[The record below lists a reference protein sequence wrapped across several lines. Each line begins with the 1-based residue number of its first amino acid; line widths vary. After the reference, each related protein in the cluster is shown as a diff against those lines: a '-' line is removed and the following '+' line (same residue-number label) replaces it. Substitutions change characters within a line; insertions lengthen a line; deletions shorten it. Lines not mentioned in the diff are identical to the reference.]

1 MDIWSIVITA
11 FFGFV
16 STMLAYL
23 LQQSHKENK
32 RLKQEQQKRA
42 SALEDG
48 VVCILR
54 KHLMEEHELW
64 MKKGYIPPKSLES
77 GLLMY
82 KAYKSL
88 GGNGMI
94 DHMEEEIQ
102 QLPIKEINTEKRE
115 AKKTTKNK

>member
-1 MDIWSIVITA
+1 MDILSIVITA
-11 FFGFV
+11 VFGFV

-32 RLKQEQQKRA
+32 RLKQEQQKRHTA
-42 SALEDG
+42 MEDG
-48 VVCILR
+48 LVCILR
-54 KHLMEEHELW
+54 KHLMDEHELW
-64 MKKGYIPPKSLES
+64 MRKGYITPKSLEN

-102 QLPIKEINTEKRE
+102 QLQIKEINVEKRE
-115 AKKTTKNK
+115 AKKSTKNK

>member
-1 MDIWSIVITA
+1 MNIVSMVITA
-11 FFGFV
+11 VFGFI

-32 RLKQEQQKRA
+32 RLKEEQKKRA
-42 SALEDG
+42 TALEDG

-54 KHLMEEHELW
+54 KHLMDEHELW
-64 MKKGYIPPKSLES
+64 VAKGYITPKALES

-102 QLPIKEINTEKRE
+102 QLPIKD
-115 AKKTTKNK
+115 